1 MTRGEESGTAR
12 HVASAENAG
21 GSWTKDDAASRTKG
35 NTAFG
40 PCSDPMMDEASN
52 MVFSNIVTLP
62 VLPEPTGPLHAAW
75 QSLKV
80 VWDQSKNMALGAVR
94 ATVENE
100 NADAGRW
107 YHYNERKVPGLWE
120 CDTTDTACMYEAE
133 MAYIRNREV
142 DRQILGVLE
151 ERLRMCWASQEAQW
165 HTIDTNLDVCGEISM
180 FKRQAEM
187 NYATKYKSLP
197 AYGMQSSKALMKQ
210 KNRFIEKRWLERQGR
225 SYSEL
230 QNMLSEPLSAA
241 FYWDCQKWE

>member
-1 MTRGEESGTAR
+1 MARGEETGTAR
-12 HVASAENAG
+12 HVASAENVG
-21 GSWTKDDAASRTKG
+21 GSWTKADAEGRTKG

-52 MVFSNIVTLP
+52 QVFSNIVTLP
-62 VLPEPTGPLHAAW
+62 VMPEPTGPMTGVW
-75 QSLKV
+75 QGVKLIL
-80 VWDQSKNMALGAVR
+80 DQSKNLVAGAIR
-94 ATVENE
+94 STVENE
-100 NADAGRW
+100 SADAGRW

-151 ERLRMCWASQEAQW
+151 ERLRVCWASQEAQW

-197 AYGMQSSKALMKQ
+197 AYGMQSSKCLMKQ
-210 KNRFIEKRWLERQGR
+210 KNRFIEQRWLERQGR

-241 FYWDCQKWE
+241 FFWDCQKWE